1 MRTRVASL
9 AVLVGMSW
17 PGAWALGQGQAESE
31 KPATTARFLIEAA
44 PPSVDQGRR
53 LSPRRGV
60 DKRTFPAP
68 PAQYDAVLAATPGAA
83 NVYAIVARD
92 PADETLGATLEPVSA
107 ALREQLGLPAGRG
120 LSVTTLDHAG
130 AAYGAGIR
138 DHDILLTL
146 AGKPLA
152 APDDLTKQLKA
163 VGEKE
168 VDLTLL
174 RAGESKTLKV
184 RPVYRVTLGPAEM
197 ESSEYFLGVSVSALD
212 EAMRSQL
219 KLNGRT
225 GLLVNEVAPGSAA
238 EKAGIKVHDILL
250 AWHGTALTD
259 PADLIRGLETQ
270 EGKSGPLVYLRAGK
284 QAAVEVIPEKRTI
297 RRDTVHEAVRVWTM
311 TQPNLITGNK
321 VNAEVRYR
329 PLSPMATTVTES
341 AVATPGVPAP
351 RIEALEKE
359 IKALKSSL
367 DEIRDLLRSEHA
379 GAKKASAK

>member
-1 MRTRVASL
+1 MSIGTRVASL
-9 AVLVGMSW
+9 AVLVGMVW

-31 KPATTARFLIEAA
+31 KPATPARLRIEAV
-44 PPSVDQGRR
+44 PPTVDRGRQVGPGQA
-53 LSPRRGV
+53 LPYV
-60 DKRTFPAP
+60 PAP
-68 PAQYDAVLAATPGAA
+68 PAQYDAVLASTPGAA

-107 ALREQLGLPAGRG
+107 ALREQLGLPAGHG

-146 AGKPLA
+146 AGKLLA

-184 RPVYRVTLGPAEM
+184 RPVYRVTLGPAEV
-197 ESSEYFLGVSVSALD
+197 ESSEYFLGVAVSALD

-219 KLNGRT
+219 KVDERT

-250 AWHGTALTD
+250 AWHGKALTD
-259 PADLIRGLETQ
+259 PSDLTQGLKTL
-270 EGKSGPLVYLRAGK
+270 EGKPGPLKYLRAGELTTV
-284 QAAVEVIPEKRTI
+284 AVAPEKRAI
-297 RRDTVHEAVRVWTM
+297 RHRAIAHEALRVWTV
-311 TQPNLITGNK
+311 TQPYPFSRNLP
-321 VNAEVRYR
+321 NAAVTQM
-329 PLSPMATTVTES
+329 PMPPVTTTTMKES
-341 AVATPGVPAP
+341 SYGVSSVPAP

-359 IKALKSSL
+359 IKAMKASL
-367 DEIRDLLRSEHA
+367 DEMRDLLKAERAGSK
-379 GAKKASAK
+379 GAK